1 MIRHLGL
8 VLRALMLALIVA
20 VSLSPTVAVAG
31 GACQTGGASGSGSTS
46 CNNFSGGG
54 QSTPWEQSTN
64 NLENL
69 LTGAPAKAISIIAIV
84 VAGVALVFGEDLGA
98 FAKRLLMVVIA
109 VAMIIGAGSIVSTV
123 FSATI

>member
-1 MIRHLGL
+1 MIRHLAL
-8 VLRALMLALIVA
+8 FFRALLLATVVA
-20 VSLSPTVAVAG
+20 CSLSPTVAVAG
-31 GACQTGGASGSGSTS
+31 GACQAGGTSGGSSTS
-46 CNNFSGGG
+46 CNGFSGGG

>member
-1 MIRHLGL
+1 MIRHFGL
-8 VLRALMLALIVA
+8 VLRALMLAMVVA
-20 VSLSPTVAVAG
+20 FSLSPTVAVAG
-31 GACQTGGASGSGSTS
+31 NACQVGGNGQAPSG

-123 FSATI
+123 FGATI